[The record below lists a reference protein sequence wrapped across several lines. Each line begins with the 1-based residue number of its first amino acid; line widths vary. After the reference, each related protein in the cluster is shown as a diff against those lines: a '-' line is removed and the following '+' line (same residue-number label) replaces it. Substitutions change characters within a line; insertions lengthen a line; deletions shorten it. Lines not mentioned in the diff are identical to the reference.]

1 LSAASGTFAGALSAA
16 TGTFSG
22 TVSIGGVD
30 LNATNTFNENT
41 TKTDVDLNNV
51 VNESPST
58 LKTTMALNNVDN
70 TSDDSV
76 LSTAATAANN
86 ATKTSG
92 YVGGWEISN
101 TAILGVADGEARIVM
116 TADGN
121 IVTDEW
127 AINRDGSASFA
138 DGGITFA
145 TNGDITSNTF
155 LLERTRLF
163 GAGEDGTCTLYAGTV
178 ESTYEGGNNTN
189 QVNSQHGES
198 IITRSGNT
206 WSMQGDCY
214 FDTLTI
220 SAAGGALTLVT
231 NGFRLF
237 VKNTFTI
244 ASSCYVSCNGSR
256 PSGWDDGDAYGGGS
270 ANGTLSRGAQGH
282 SGGSA
287 GSATG
292 GAGDGGRGGAAGG
305 GGGIV
310 FISARIISN
319 SGYIHAKGGDGH
331 AGQIGDA
338 F

>member
-1 LSAASGTFAGALSAA
+1 
-16 TGTFSG
+16 
-22 TVSIGGVD
+22 
-30 LNATNTFNENT
+30 
-41 TKTDVDLNNV
+41 
-51 VNESPST
+51 
-58 LKTTMALNNVDN
+58 M
-70 TSDDSV
+70 
-76 LSTAATAANN
+76 
-86 ATKTSG
+86 
-92 YVGGWEISN
+92 
-101 TAILGVADGEARIVM
+101 
-116 TADGN
+116 
-121 IVTDEW
+121 
-127 AINRDGSASFA
+127 
-138 DGGITFA
+138 
-145 TNGDITSNTF
+145 
-155 LLERTRLF
+155 
-163 GAGEDGTCTLYAGTV
+163 

-292 GAGDGGRGGAAGG
+292 GGGDGGRGGAAGG

-331 AGQIGDA
+331 AGQQGDSS
-338 F
+338 